1 MAGCLSASAANVR
14 QTDSSVVRRKAEP
27 KLNPKEAARMTASGQ
42 KRPLSLRNPVIDAH
56 LYNYGIKVIELRLR
70 IGTGD

>member
-1 MAGCLSASAANVR
+1 
-14 QTDSSVVRRKAEP
+14 
-27 KLNPKEAARMTASGQ
+27 MTASDQ